1 MHRRF
6 LLASAL
12 GAWCLPLGA
21 RAQSTPPNTSS
32 GGAQVAAPG
41 VSVGP
46 QRSSQIEPQNTL
58 EYAFLAAMGS
68 EALRPAFRRQF
79 LDSRVVLALAS
90 SAPDAPPREISPREG
105 VRAGLIF
112 TSSARID
119 AALGPGAGRVFL
131 TGRAALERL
140 RGKHVVINA
149 RLAPM
154 LVLEPEDVAR
164 YLETP
169 AGPPN
174 LTGPTE

>member
-6 LLASAL
+6 LLGCAL
-12 GAWCLPLGA
+12 GAWCFPLGA
-21 RAQSTPPNTSS
+21 RAQDAPP
-32 GGAQVAAPG
+32 AAPPVAAPG
-41 VSVGP
+41 VSIGP
-46 QRSSQIEPQNTL
+46 AQSQQIDPQNTL
-58 EYAFLAAMGS
+58 EYAFIAAMGS
-68 EALRPAFRRQF
+68 EALRPAFRRQL

-90 SAPDAPPREISPREG
+90 SAPDAPPREINPREG

-112 TSSARID
+112 TSGARID

-140 RGKHVVINA
+140 RGKYVVINA